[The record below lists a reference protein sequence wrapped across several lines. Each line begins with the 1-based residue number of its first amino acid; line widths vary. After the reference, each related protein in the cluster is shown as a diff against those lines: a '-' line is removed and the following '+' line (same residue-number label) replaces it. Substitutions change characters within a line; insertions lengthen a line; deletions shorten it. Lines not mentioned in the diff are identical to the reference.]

1 MLFVNIKDVIDIC
14 YYIVKPDKRITN
26 AININMTKQQL
37 EQQCEQVI
45 DCTLGDKNLQPDYIM
60 IRKLFSAYHI
70 FSDRLKNL
78 IEIYDETLQFY
89 AIFLCDN
96 KNMESVAYWN
106 CICPTLDCIVEGK
119 YKCIDDVVLKN
130 ENIGDRFLFRIVF
143 EKQEYFVFHLVLV
156 ENILRKEY
164 IGLWFDKIEVV

>member
-1 MLFVNIKDVIDIC
+1 
-14 YYIVKPDKRITN
+14 
-26 AININMTKQQL
+26 
-37 EQQCEQVI
+37 
-45 DCTLGDKNLQPDYIM
+45 M
-60 IRKLFSAYHI
+60 IRKLFSTYHI

-96 KNMESVAYWN
+96 KHMESVAYWN
-106 CICPTLDCIVEGK
+106 CVCPTLDCVVEGK
-119 YKCIDDVVLKN
+119 YKNIDNVILKK
-130 ENIGDRFLFRIVF
+130 ESIGDRFLFRIVF

-164 IGLWFDKIEVV
+164 IGLWFQEIEVV

>member
-78 IEIYDETLQFY
+78 IEIYDKEGTNIAMGQTVLSG
-89 AIFLCDN
+89 DG
-96 KNMESVAYWN
+96 
-106 CICPTLDCIVEGK
+106 CPLDISISNDGTKLAVS
-119 YKCIDDVVLKN
+119 YVYLKN
-130 ENIGDRFLFRIVF
+130 NMARTKVIFYNYSGVGKNEAGRIVGGF
-143 EKQEYFVFHLVLV
+143 ENYEESFYLYRSRCRACRGRMHF
-156 ENILRKEY
+156 RR
-164 IGLWFDKIEVV
+164 